1 MKIKNI
7 KLPYPV
13 LGMGDDVQPLPTLN
27 VVKSADKLK
36 YCFDIT
42 FDMQNEDIRQLV
54 DDGKAQYVC
63 EVDCIGTYF
72 RKSFSSPEPHIV
84 VELKRNQVMG
94 EITFFC
100 SIVAKDSISN
110 YSNSQAHPDY
120 AGYSIDLNPGDILAF
135 LGEFTYDVQIQY
147 DKLRNISTFME
158 IAESP
163 NKEDDKTSYILT
175 GDKVLIQL
183 PSNLYKCYKER
194 VRGPKF
200 SSIIHASLA
209 YNALLYAIYN
219 IDEYGEKLWAR
230 TLRYRMEDDPRLKNF
245 NLDDPE
251 DAPRIANELLGNPYQ
266 RLFDNLVSISNIGE

>member
-1 MKIKNI
+1 MKIKNV

-13 LGMGDDVQPLPTLN
+13 LGMGDDVMPLPTLN

-42 FDMQNEDIRQLV
+42 FDMQNKDIGKLV
-54 DDGKAQYVC
+54 ADDKAQYVC
-63 EVDCIGTYF
+63 EVDCVGTYF
-72 RKSFSSPEPHIV
+72 RKSYYSLEPHIV

-100 SIVAKDSISN
+100 SIVAKEAILN

-120 AGYSIDLNPGDILAF
+120 TGYSIDLNSGDILAF
-135 LGEFTYDVQIQY
+135 LGEFTYDAEIKY
-147 DKLRNISTFME
+147 DKLRNVSTFME

-163 NKEDDKTSYILT
+163 NKDDNETTYFLT
-175 GDKVLIQL
+175 GDKILIQL
-183 PSNLYKCYKER
+183 PSNLFKCYKER

-200 SSIIHASLA
+200 SSIIHASLV
-209 YNALLYAIYN
+209 YNALLYALYN
-219 IDEYGEKLWAR
+219 IDEYSEKLWAR
-230 TLRYRMEDDPRLKNF
+230 TLRYRMEDDPRLKKYNIE
-245 NLDDPE
+245 DPE
-251 DAPRIANELLGNPYQ
+251 DAPHIANELLGNPYQ